1 MPEMRQQRIREFM
14 TKGEEMARREKQTD
28 MTVGSPFKII
38 LNFTIPIFIGNVFQ
52 QFYNMADTIIVGKF
66 V

>member
-1 MPEMRQQRIREFM
+1 M

-28 MTVGSPFKII
+28 MTAGSPFQII

-52 QFYNMADTIIVGKF
+52 IPLQFVEPYRLKLHQTI
-66 V
+66 